1 MKTWVNETQST
12 SYQNTKVTA
21 LTTITYYDDEDKLW
35 VGRIYHSADGEFTN
49 MVAWRDENEDLME
62 PLFYSMVDE
71 YITFKKQ
78 MEYKYGKPVN
88 KK

>member
-12 SYQNTKVTA
+12 SCQNTKVTA
-21 LTTITYYDDEDKLW
+21 LTTNYDDEDKLW
-35 VGRIYHSADGEFTN
+35 VGRIYHSADGEFTD